1 MLRLL
6 IAKYFQEAQWLL
18 LALGGVL
25 VLFPWLRIWTISQ
38 FDLSAFAP
46 VIDQLKTFER
56 FAPIPLEQFLTYE
69 GVIGLTFS
77 EPVVILCILVWS
89 ISRGSDVV
97 SGELN
102 RGSMEMLLA
111 QPISRGQ
118 LMLAHG
124 LVSIAGLGLLVAA
137 TWAGVWFGIGTNA
150 VPVQIGGLWRVPFLN
165 WEVPLPWVE
174 PRLIMRPLSELVDSV
189 TFLPASVNLFSFG
202 FFVWTL
208 AVRFSSIDHFRWRTI
223 GCVLAVYVGQFL
235 MFLLSRADRRFDW
248 LKYFTF
254 FSAYE
259 PDRIVQLSVRYP
271 AERWQV
277 VLQETQGVAE
287 PAAALG
293 PMGYSLILL
302 LLGILLYIWSWLHFV
317 RRDLPAPI

>member
-6 IAKYFQEAQWLL
+6 LAKYLQEAQWLL

-46 VIDQLKTFER
+46 VIDQLRTFER

-77 EPVVILCILVWS
+77 EPVVVLCILVWS

-124 LVSIAGLGLLVAA
+124 LISIVGLGVLVAA
-137 TWAGVWFGIGTNA
+137 TWAGVWLGIGTNA
-150 VPVQIGGLWRVPFLN
+150 VPMQIGGLWRIPFIN
-165 WEVPLPWVE
+165 WELPLPWVE
-174 PRLIMRPLSELVDSV
+174 PRVILRPLSELVEPSM
-189 TFLPASVNLFSFG
+189 FLPASLNLFSFG
-202 FFVWTL
+202 FFVW
-208 AVRFSSIDHFRWRTI
+208 AVAVGFSAIDHFRWRTI

-235 MFLLSRADRRFDW
+235 MFLLSRADTRFAW
-248 LKYFTF
+248 LKFGTF

-271 AERWQV
+271 EQRWQV
-277 VLQETQGVAE
+277 VVQE
-287 PAAALG
+287 AAAISESVTVLG

-302 LLGILLYIWSWLHFV
+302 ALGGLLYSWSWLHFV

>member
-6 IAKYFQEAQWLL
+6 IAKYLQEAQWLL
-18 LALGGVL
+18 LALAGVL
-25 VLFPWLRIWTISQ
+25 LLFPWLRIWTISQ

-46 VIDQLKTFER
+46 VIDQLRTFER

-77 EPVVILCILVWS
+77 EPVVVLCILVWS

-102 RGSMEMLLA
+102 RGSMEMLLS

-124 LVSIAGLGLLVAA
+124 LVSMVGLGVLVAA
-137 TWAGVWFGIGTNA
+137 TWAGVWLGIGTNA
-150 VPVQIGGLWRVPFLN
+150 VPVQVGGLWRVPFLN
-165 WEVPLPWVE
+165 WDVPLPWVE
-174 PRLIMRPLSELVDSV
+174 PRLIMRPLADLVDSAA
-189 TFLPASVNLFSFG
+189 FLPASVNLLSFG

-208 AVRFSSIDHFRWRTI
+208 AVLFSSLDHFRWRTI

-235 MFLLSRADRRFDW
+235 MFLLSRADGRFAW
-248 LKYFTF
+248 LKFLTF

-271 AERWQV
+271 AQKWQV
-277 VLQETQGVAE
+277 VVQEAQGAAE
-287 PAAALG
+287 QATVLG
-293 PMGYSLILL
+293 PIGYSLILL
-302 LLGILLYIWSWLHFV
+302 SLGGVLYAWSWLHFV